1 MMSLDTELLQRFAQ
15 LAADAL
21 GEARA
26 AIDDLNVYPVPDGD
40 TGTNLYL
47 TVVSARDGLLEGG
60 RVADFSRGAL
70 LGARGNSG
78 VILAEMLG
86 AFVRH
91 AAPEMDGV
99 ALASALRAASEASY
113 AAVGTPVE
121 GTILTVG
128 RAAAEA
134 AEKSAA
140 QGSTTTQ
147 VIVDAA
153 RAARDALART
163 PEQLAVLR
171 DSGVVDAGG
180 AGLCVVLDA
189 AAEMLTGERAA
200 ESWVVAP
207 RVGGSRPRRGREPTT
222 RGATTHDSAATTHD
236 SVEGP
241 AFEVMYL
248 LDAADDAITGLRST
262 LAPLGDSLVVVGGE
276 GLWNVHVHV
285 DDVGAAI
292 EAGVAAGR
300 PYRIKVTHFATQVG
314 AHDGSREGRAVV
326 AVAAG
331 PGLHALF
338 AAAGATVVDGGP
350 GRRASAGELLAA
362 VDATGAREVVVL
374 PNDPDTVRA
383 AEVAARAAAEQGIRV
398 EVIPTHAQV
407 QGIAALAV
415 HDEERTFDRD
425 VLEMT
430 ATSAAVRH
438 GAVTI
443 AAKEAMTMAG
453 RCHPGDVLGVVDG
466 DFVVIGSD
474 LVQVAREV
482 IERLLGG
489 GGELV
494 TLVSGAEDPEGQV
507 ATATCAWLAE
517 DHRPVDAVVYDGCQ
531 DRYPLLIS
539 VE

>member
-153 RAARDALART
+153 RAAREALART

-207 RVGGSRPRRGREPTT
+207 RVVGSRPRRGREPTT

-331 PGLHALF
+331 PGLYALF
-338 AAAGATVVDGGP
+338 AAAGATG
-350 GRRASAGELLAA
+350 
-362 VDATGAREVVVL
+362 VDAGPWR
-374 PNDPDTVRA
+374 P
-383 AEVAARAAAEQGIRV
+383 AAAG
-398 EVIPTHAQV
+398 
-407 QGIAALAV
+407 
-415 HDEERTFDRD
+415 
-425 VLEMT
+425 
-430 ATSAAVRH
+430 
-438 GAVTI
+438 
-443 AAKEAMTMAG
+443 
-453 RCHPGDVLGVVDG
+453 
-466 DFVVIGSD
+466 
-474 LVQVAREV
+474 
-482 IERLLGG
+482 
-489 GGELV
+489 
-494 TLVSGAEDPEGQV
+494 
-507 ATATCAWLAE
+507 
-517 DHRPVDAVVYDGCQ
+517 
-531 DRYPLLIS
+531 
-539 VE
+539 